1 MGGRAAKSRKV
12 ALSQPGVERLTQF
25 NPLLGATTVMKTLE
39 APKGLP
45 LNTRVSFSIA
55 MSGRIV
61 GRSFAAKPRYD
72 IETPD
77 GIICG
82 IPEEW
87 IVVKPVIVAMR
98 EAS

>member
-1 MGGRAAKSRKV
+1 
-12 ALSQPGVERLTQF
+12 
-25 NPLLGATTVMKTLE
+25 MKTLD

-45 LNTRVSFSIA
+45 LNTRVSFRVA
-55 MSGRIV
+55 MTGRIV

-87 IVVKPVIVAMR
+87 ITVKPVVVAMR

>member
-1 MGGRAAKSRKV
+1 M
-12 ALSQPGVERLTQF
+12 
-25 NPLLGATTVMKTLE
+25 MKTLE

-45 LNTRVSFSIA
+45 LNTRVTVRVA
-55 MSGRIV
+55 MAGRIV
-61 GRSFAAKPRYD
+61 GRSYAAKPRYD
-72 IETPD
+72 VETPD

-87 IVVKPVIVAMR
+87 ITIAPVVVKMR